1 MLARFERLM
10 EDAVEGSLR
19 RVFPTTIQPVQLA
32 KAAARAMEEAQLI
45 GLHGAEVPNSY
56 RLRLA
61 PADLERFAD
70 YRVTLARELN
80 AYLVEYARDRGL
92 RPIAEPNV
100 ELIEDRGVRVGSVR
114 AEARFVDLAP
124 ALETEVEAAVAGTR
138 RLRLADLASARP
150 SQPRSPVQS
159 SQAPT
164 HMERTLWLT
173 DRDGLRFALEPQM
186 GVVRVGRATD
196 NEIAIDNQRVSR
208 YHAQVRWVESSWL
221 VYDLD
226 STNGTFVD
234 GQRVP
239 AVRPYVL
246 GPDSQLRLG
255 DHDLQVVQD
264 VVRNDSDSARS
275 PSVEAKE
282 R

>member
-80 AYLVEYARDRGL
+80 AYLVEYAQDRGL
-92 RPIAEPNV
+92 RPIAEPRV
-100 ELIEDRGVRVGSVR
+100 ELVEDRAVRAGSVR

-124 ALETEVEAAVAGTR
+124 ARESEIEAAVAGTR

-150 SQPRSPVQS
+150 SQVPQPP
-159 SQAPT
+159 AI
-164 HMERTLWLT
+164 ERALVLT
-173 DRDGLRFALEPQM
+173 DRDGLRFALEPTM

-208 YHAQVRWVESSWL
+208 YHAQLRWVESSWL

-234 GQRVP
+234 GERLSPSKPRV
-239 AVRPYVL
+239 V
-246 GPDSQLRLG
+246 GPKSQLRLG
-255 DHDLQVVQD
+255 DHDVDVVQD
-264 VVRNDSDSARS
+264 VVRNASEPAEPR
-275 PSVEAKE
+275 PAQATEG
-282 R
+282 